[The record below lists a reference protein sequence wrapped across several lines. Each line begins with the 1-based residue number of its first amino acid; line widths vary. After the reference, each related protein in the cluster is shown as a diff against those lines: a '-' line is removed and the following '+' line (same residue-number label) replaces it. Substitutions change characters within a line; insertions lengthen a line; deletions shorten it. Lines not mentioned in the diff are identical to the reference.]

1 MAPGDDRMSS
11 GKSKFDGDPGPAE
24 LRERRRSLFRS
35 SLVTLV
41 LVAVVALIAIGI
53 VRIVQS

>member
-1 MAPGDDRMSS
+1 MESDDDRTSS
-11 GKSKFDGDPGPAE
+11 DNGDTERGLAPAQ
-24 LRERRRSLFRS
+24 RKGRRRSLLGLA
-35 SLVTLV
+35 LVTLT